1 MKQELEQ
8 QLLTAYPK
16 IFSQPFGGFC
26 VGDGWYHILEAL
38 CRRIQA
44 TIDNREEHILWLQK
58 EGKAINIDPIE
69 QVVVAQIKEK
79 FGGLRFYY
87 DGGNEE
93 ISGMVE
99 MAESWAYHTCET
111 CGNRGKMRGNSW
123 VYVAC
128 DEHTRKEDK

>member
-26 VGDGWYHILEAL
+26 VGDGWYHILETL

-44 TIDNREEHILWLQK
+44 VIDNREQHILWLQK
-58 EGKAINIDPIE
+58 EGREINIEPIP

-99 MAESWAYHTCET
+99 MAESWAIQSCET
-111 CGNRGKMRGNSW
+111 CGNRGKMRGRSW
-123 VYVAC
+123 FYVAC
-128 DEHTRKEDK
+128 DEHAKEDK

>member
-44 TIDNREEHILWLQK
+44 TIDNREQHIIWAAQN
-58 EGKAINIDPIE
+58 GKYVEPIP

-99 MAESWAYHTCET
+99 MAESWAIQSCET
-111 CGNRGKMRGNSW
+111 CGNRGKMRGRSW
-123 VYVAC
+123 IYVAC
-128 DEHTRKEDK
+128 DEHAKEDK